1 MYGKH
6 QLDHLDKK
14 IINLLSK
21 DGRRPFTEL
30 AEELKVTEKTIRTRY
45 KNLTENEILNVTG
58 VVNPVAIGI
67 KAGAIILVK
76 VQLSQLE
83 QVIEEVRNVKEVRF
97 ISLISGSY
105 QLIIQINV
113 PEQEDLTASLKR
125 ITKINGINEMNSLVQ
140 LEVYK
145 NTFEYF

>member
-14 IINLLSK
+14 IIILLSK

-105 QLIIQINV
+105 QL
-113 PEQEDLTASLKR
+113 
-125 ITKINGINEMNSLVQ
+125 
-140 LEVYK
+140 
-145 NTFEYF
+145 

>member
-1 MYGKH
+1 MYGNH

-14 IINLLSK
+14 IIHLLSK
-21 DGRRPFTEL
+21 DGRRPFTEI
-30 AEELKVTEKTIRTRY
+30 AEELNVTEKTIRTRF
-45 KNLTENEILNVTG
+45 KNLSENEILNVTG

-76 VQLSQLE
+76 VQLSHLD
-83 QVIEEVRNVKEVRF
+83 QVIEEVKKVKEVRF
-97 ISLISGSY
+97 ISLISGPY

-113 PEQEDLTASLKR
+113 PEQEDLTESLKR
-125 ITKINGINEMNSLVQ
+125 IKKIDGMIEMNSLIQ